1 MRNDIILAKI
11 EQIEENL
18 KVISNYLP
26 TELKDFLNLGIIKD
40 GIYKRLEYSIELVLD
55 ILAII
60 NTDLKLGIPNED
72 LDILENI
79 EKNKILPS
87 SLMDIVRNMKSFRNI
102 LVHKYGRINDEIV
115 FEILN
120 EKLNDFEVIT
130 NAILE
135 FLKKNLQNSE

>member
-1 MRNDIILAKI
+1 LRNDIILAKI